1 MILGTKLCYIG
12 NEAMLYW
19 EQSYVMLGTK
29 PCDIGDEA
37 MLCWGRSCVFEGS
50 KLCYLCCNA
59 IAKDLS
65 LSRE

>member
-1 MILGTKLCYIG
+1 MFYDGLTNVLMKQSQ
-12 NEAMLYW
+12 EA
-19 EQSYVMLGTK
+19 SGTK

-59 IAKDLS
+59 IAKDPS

>member
-1 MILGTKLCYIG
+1 MILGTKPCDIG

-19 EQSYVMLGTK
+19 ERSCVILGTK
-29 PCDIGDEA
+29 LRYVGDEA
-37 MLCWGRSCVFEGS
+37 MLCWGRSYVFEGS

-59 IAKDLS
+59 IAKDPS